1 VVSFLWGVS
10 PPDFISLNHLS
21 MRVQLPAV
29 VLSFAAFAY
38 AQITD
43 GLSFDGGDVVSLLWG
58 LDSETP
64 STYDF
69 YLCAGDETT
78 DSYVCCSF
86 EVRVLYFVLITI

>member
-1 VVSFLWGVS
+1 
-10 PPDFISLNHLS
+10 

-29 VLSFAAFAY
+29 VLSLAASAY

-58 LDSETP
+58 LDSERP
-64 STYDF
+64 AFYDF

-78 DSYVCCSF
+78 DEYVCCSF
-86 EVRVLYFVLITI
+86 RGRVQYSVLITI